1 MQQLGHPALF
11 APQCC
16 DTMVTSPPKKGGK
29 GWTRLLW
36 LWILPSAVMS
46 HHIPCAAIWSQ
57 IPSLPADLILQNQ
70 LQMLAFKCSSQEK
83 SPQNN
88 NKTQQQQTK
97 PKKPSK
103 GRIKDNPNPKGQN
116 FCVWRTFSALM
127 ISYASC
133 ASQFLKVQV
142 KSNEINSCT
151 QPKTPELK
159 ETLLISLV
167 THSLPR
173 SHVDM
178 MLWMP
183 HLSLH

>member
-1 MQQLGHPALF
+1 MNQASLALDPPLSCNESPHPV
-11 APQCC
+11 CC
-16 DTMVTSPPKKGGK
+16 HLEPNTITACRSDTAKPTPNA
-29 GWTRLLW
+29 R
-36 LWILPSAVMS
+36 
-46 HHIPCAAIWSQ
+46 
-57 IPSLPADLILQNQ
+57 
-70 LQMLAFKCSSQEK
+70 LQMFLPREK
-83 SPQNN
+83 ST
-88 NKTQQQQTK
+88 KQQQNPTATNQTQK
-97 PKKPSK
+97 TSQ

-142 KSNEINSCT
+142 KSNETNSCT